1 MRRMKTQQKT
11 ARRSE
16 SVAAWTADLRR
27 SLRRGGSPAIAR
39 SNQRF
44 FAEPV
49 RGYGWKTADLRRFAR
64 RTQRELFAEGGLSL
78 LLQVA
83 DRLFA
88 GKVTEEKNLAVLL
101 LENRARDFG
110 DAEFRRF
117 ERWLPRITNWS
128 EHDALVHSLIG
139 PLMVAGRRR
148 VARAFLWARSGNPWH
163 RRAAAVSLIHA
174 TRRRLYFR
182 EITRLSGQLLSDQ
195 NEMVQKGLGW
205 LLRETAKAD
214 PARTVPYLRK
224 IRTRASRLVLRTA
237 CETLP
242 AVTRRKILTLT
253 SNSKSKK
260 LSS

>member
-1 MRRMKTQQKT
+1 MPREERRGKKPAT
-11 ARRSE
+11 
-16 SVAAWTADLRR
+16 VAALAENLRQR
-27 SLRRGGSPAIAR
+27 LRAGGSPAVAR
-39 SNQRF
+39 STQRF

-49 RGYGWKTADLRRFAR
+49 RCYGWKTAALRRFAR
-64 RTQRELFAEGGLSL
+64 RAQRDILAESDLST

-83 DRLFA
+83 DRLFS

-101 LENRARDFG
+101 LENRTHDFG

-139 PLMVAGRRR
+139 PLLAADRRR
-148 VARAFLWARSGNPWH
+148 LARVFVWARSANRWH
-163 RRAAAVSLIHA
+163 RRAAAVSLIRA

-182 EITRLSGQLLSDQ
+182 EITRLSGQLLCDEDQ
-195 NEMVQKGLGW
+195 MVQKGLGW

-214 PARTVPYLRK
+214 PARTVPYLMK
-224 IRTRASRLVLRTA
+224 IRSRAPRLVLRTT

-242 AVTRRKILTLT
+242 AGARRRILG
-253 SNSKSKK
+253 
-260 LSS
+260 

>member
-1 MRRMKTQQKT
+1 MP
-11 ARRSE
+11 ARSA
-16 SVAAWTADLRR
+16 AAWTRQLQQR
-27 SLRRGGSPAIAR
+27 LRRGGSPAIAR

-44 FAEPV
+44 FTEPV
-49 RGYGWKTADLRRFAR
+49 RCCGWRTADLRRFAR

-83 DRLFA
+83 DCLFA

-101 LENRARDFG
+101 LENRVRDFG

-139 PLMVAGRRR
+139 PLVAADRRR
-148 VARAFLWARSGNPWH
+148 VARASVWARSRNPWH
-163 RRAAAVSLIHA
+163 RRAAAVSLIQAARH
-174 TRRRLYFR
+174 RLYFR
-182 EITRLSGQLLSDQ
+182 EITQLSGQLLSDQ

-224 IRTRASRLVLRTA
+224 IRSRASRLVLRTA

-242 AVTRRKILTLT
+242 LGTRRRVLA
-253 SNSKSKK
+253 
-260 LSS
+260 

>member
-1 MRRMKTQQKT
+1 MKTPRPKS
-11 ARRSE
+11 A
-16 SVAAWTADLRR
+16 AAWSKGLKQRLRA
-27 SLRRGGSPAIAR
+27 GGSAALAR
-39 SNQRF
+39 STQRF
-44 FAEPV
+44 FTEPV
-49 RGYGWKTADLRRFAR
+49 RSYGWKTAALRRFAR
-64 RTQRELFAEGGLSL
+64 RSQREIFAEGGLPL

-83 DRLFA
+83 GRLFS
-88 GKVTEEKNLAVLL
+88 GKVTEEKYLAVLL
-101 LENRARDFG
+101 LENRTHDFG

-117 ERWLPRITNWS
+117 ERWLPRITNWA

-139 PLMVAGRRR
+139 PLMAADRRR
-148 VARAFLWARSGNPWH
+148 VARVFLWARSGNVWH

-214 PARTVPYLRK
+214 PARTVPYLLR
-224 IRTRASRLVLRTA
+224 IRTRAPRLVLRTA

-242 AVTRRKILTLT
+242 PSTRNRILAP
-253 SNSKSKK
+253 SD
-260 LSS
+260 